1 MFKFIIMNSILSDW
15 FYVIKNCSV
24 DNTYKM
30 GWGKSIIECCFED
43 ESNQLISFNRI
54 AKKMFK
60 YYWNQTIF
68 FDLQQGSNPN
78 KPPVFISYVKSKIN
92 EYQEKYGH
100 QPIEFERVENKID
113 LDIKFLNRLLSENVS
128 HRFLKVSGKDYNLYE
143 LDRKNKTIVITN
155 PSILKEYSD
164 ILFEIINY
172 RWVQI
177 LETYNTSPRISKKIK
192 VTDRGGIK
200 RKSLEKFKKY
210 LSLTETNCFV
220 CEKALKDD
228 ISIDH
233 MIPFS
238 FMFSDDLWN
247 LVYAHKSCN
256 SSKSNKIVD
265 EIQIE
270 KLELRNKKLLNILK
284 KKGINDKQY
293 SELKFSIENN
303 LLRKFWIS
311 FKG

>member
-1 MFKFIIMNSILSDW
+1 MNINLSNW

-30 GWGKSIIECCFED
+30 GWGKSIVECCFED
-43 ESNQLISFNRI
+43 ESSELIQFDDIS
-54 AKKMFK
+54 KKMFK

-68 FDLQQGSNPN
+68 FDLQQGSNPS
-78 KPPVFISYVKSKIN
+78 KPPVFISYVKSKIKD
-92 EYQEKYGH
+92 YQLKYGY
-100 QPIEFERVENKID
+100 QPIEFERVEKKID
-113 LDIKFLNRLLSENVS
+113 LDIKFLNGLLAENVS
-128 HRFLKVSGKDYNLYE
+128 HRFLKISGKEYLLYD
-143 LDRKNKTIVITN
+143 LDNKNKTIKVFN

-164 ILFEIINY
+164 VLFEVINY

-177 LETYNTSPRISKKIK
+177 LETYNSSPRISKKIK
-192 VTDRGGIK
+192 ITDRGGVK
-200 RKSLEKFKKY
+200 RKPLGKFKKY
-210 LSLTETNCFV
+210 LSLIEDKCFV
-220 CEKALKDD
+220 CGEDLKDD

-256 SSKSNKIVD
+256 SSKSNKIVSES
-265 EIQIE
+265 EIK
-270 KLELRNKKLLNILK
+270 KLELRNKQLLEILENNE
-284 KKGINDKQY
+284 INDKNY
-293 SELKFSIENN
+293 SELKLSIENN